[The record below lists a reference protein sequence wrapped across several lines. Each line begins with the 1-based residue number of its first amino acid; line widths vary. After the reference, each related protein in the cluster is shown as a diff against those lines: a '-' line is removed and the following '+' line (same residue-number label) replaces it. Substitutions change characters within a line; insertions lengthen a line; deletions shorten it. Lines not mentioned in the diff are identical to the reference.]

1 MRITL
6 IRLELELLETG
17 GIIAPEH
24 ASATVDLP
32 LATDAAGNPWYP
44 PTSLAGAM
52 RRLLGPDAD
61 RLLGY
66 ETDDAGRASA
76 IRVLAT
82 HVQVPQGR
90 QPTRRVRNAMDRERG
105 APRATFLFSSE
116 ALPAGS
122 TVEVQLRWDD
132 ASDSDL
138 AAVLEAL
145 SSWRPVL
152 GRGGTVGH
160 GRCRVT
166 RLGNRTLDLDDDADL
181 LDWLC
186 TDGPDL
192 FETITLADQHDRGA
206 ADLPLDVRW
215 RIADALHIGT
225 EEPEADLGEGPQVSP
240 MLRDGDD
247 AVVPGSTWKGVLRA
261 RCEYV
266 LRSLGVGACLPGTC
280 GECPTCQ
287 LFGWGP
293 PRREDDAPAER
304 GARGSIR
311 FLECVIEGDPLHG
324 LDSPHR
330 QERQHVAIDRAT
342 GGAHDGLLYTDEIL
356 TSGSLRLRVEQDP
369 DRPRYPWARG
379 LLLTAVA
386 DIADGLLGIGSGT
399 TRGQGTLQRV
409 DPDGSPAPALTIV
422 ERDEVRHAVSLLRS
436 DADAAG
442 RPA

>member
-17 GIIAPEH
+17 GITAPEN
-24 ASATVDLP
+24 ASPDIDLP
-32 LATDAAGNPWYP
+32 LATDPAGNPWYP

-66 ETDDAGRASA
+66 ETGDAGRASA

-82 HVQVPQGR
+82 HVRLPEGLR
-90 QPTRRVRNAMDRERG
+90 PARRVRNAMDRERG

-116 ALPAGS
+116 ALPVGS

-132 ASDSDL
+132 PSGSDL
-138 AAVLEAL
+138 TAVLEAL

-160 GRCRVT
+160 GRCRVA
-166 RLGNRTLDLDDDADL
+166 RLGNRTLDLDDDTDL

-186 TDGPDL
+186 SDGPDL
-192 FETITLADQHDRGA
+192 FETVTLEDQSDQSA
-206 ADLPLDVRW
+206 LDLLLDVWW
-215 RIADALHIGT
+215 RIADALHIGA
-225 EEPEADLGEGPQVSP
+225 EEAEADPDDGPRSSRVR
-240 MLRDGDD
+240 RDGDD

-261 RCEYV
+261 RCEYI
-266 LRSLGVGACLPGTC
+266 LRSLGVTACLPGTC
-280 GECPTCQ
+280 GECPTCL

-293 PRREDDAPAER
+293 PRREGAAPAER
-304 GARGSIR
+304 GARGTAR
-311 FLECVIEGDPLHG
+311 FQGCVIGADPQHG
-324 LDSPHR
+324 RDSPLLHK
-330 QERQHVAIDRAT
+330 RQHVAIDRVT
-342 GGAHDGLLYTDEIL
+342 GGAHDGLLYTDELL
-356 TSGSLRLRVEQDP
+356 TSGSLRLAVEQDP

-379 LLLTAVA
+379 LLLAAVA
-386 DIADGLLGIGSGT
+386 DIADGLVGIGSGT

-409 DPDGSPAPALTIV
+409 DPDGWPMGDLTTA
-422 ERDEVRHAVSLLRS
+422 ETDEVRHALDLLRD
-436 DADAAG
+436 DADAA
-442 RPA
+442 RRSA